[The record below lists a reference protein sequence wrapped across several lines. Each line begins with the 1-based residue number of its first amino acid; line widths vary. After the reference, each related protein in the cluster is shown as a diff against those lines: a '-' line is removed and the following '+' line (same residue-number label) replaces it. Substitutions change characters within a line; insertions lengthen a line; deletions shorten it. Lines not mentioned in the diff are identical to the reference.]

1 MSALYVFIGLLIGSA
16 LGWFAAQWWRR
27 QAGRDPIRKH
37 PRGMEEKDPYRLNP
51 AVLTRT
57 EDACYRALLAV
68 VSPEHTVLAKVRLA
82 DLLQVNYGAGDR
94 AEAHA
99 RIGNKS
105 LAFLICDHSLAPKLA
120 VSLVPAAGDRTELQ
134 LAEFI
139 ERVCAK
145 VGLPLITLPVTAAYP
160 ADEIRQSV
168 MPHLARVSVGVA
180 A

>member
-1 MSALYVFIGLLIGSA
+1 MLTLYASLGFIAGLVI
-16 LGWFAAQWWRR
+16 GWFAAHWWRR
-27 QAGRDPIRKH
+27 RAARDPIRKH

-68 VSPEHTVLAKVRLA
+68 VPAEHTVLAKVRLA

-105 LAFLICDHSLAPKLA
+105 LAFLVCDHALAPKLA
-120 VSLVPAAGDRTELQ
+120 VNLVPSAGDRAEVQ

-139 ERVCAK
+139 SRVCRK
-145 VGLPLITLPVTAAYP
+145 VGLPLITLPVTDAYAP
-160 ADEIRQSV
+160 DEIRQMV
-168 MPHLARVSVGVA
+168 APHLPPLRVVA
-180 A
+180 

>member
-1 MSALYVFIGLLIGSA
+1 MPALYASLGLVLGIA
-16 LGWFAAQWWRR
+16 LGWFAAQWCRR
-27 QAGRDPIRKH
+27 QAARDPIRKH
-37 PRGMEEKDPYRLNP
+37 PRGMAEKDPYRLNP
-51 AVLTRT
+51 AVLTRI

-82 DLLQVNYGAGDR
+82 DLLQVNYGAADR

-105 LAFLICDHSLAPKLA
+105 LAFLVCDHSLAPKLA
-120 VSLVPAAGDRTELQ
+120 VSLVPTEGDRAELQ

-139 ERVCAK
+139 ERVCQK
-145 VGLPLITLPVTAAYP
+145 VGLPLVKLPVTATYP
-160 ADEIRQSV
+160 TEEIRRHV
-168 MPHLARVSVGVA
+168 APHLAHISVA

>member
-1 MSALYVFIGLLIGSA
+1 MPALYVSLGLLPGLAIG
-16 LGWFAAQWWRR
+16 WYAAHWWRR
-27 QAGRDPIRKH
+27 HAARDPIRKH

-51 AVLTRT
+51 AVLTKT

-99 RIGNKS
+99 RIANKS

-120 VSLVPAAGDRTELQ
+120 VNMVPAEGDRAELQ
-134 LAEFI
+134 
-139 ERVCAK
+139 
-145 VGLPLITLPVTAAYP
+145 
-160 ADEIRQSV
+160 
-168 MPHLARVSVGVA
+168 
-180 A
+180 

>member
-1 MSALYVFIGLLIGSA
+1 MPALYVSLGLLPGLV
-16 LGWFAAQWWRR
+16 LGWYASNWRR
-27 QAGRDPIRKH
+27 RRAGRDPIRKH

-51 AVLTRT
+51 AVLTKT

-99 RIGNKS
+99 RIANKS

-120 VSLVPAAGDRTELQ
+120 VNLVPAAGDRTELQ

-139 ERVCAK
+139 ERICHK
-145 VGLPLITLPVTAAYP
+145 VRLPLVRLPVKLDYP
-160 ADEIRQSV
+160 ADEIQRLV
-168 MPHLARVSVGVA
+168 APHLAQVEVA

>member
-1 MSALYVFIGLLIGSA
+1 MPALYASIGLFIGLP
-16 LGWFAAQWWRR
+16 LGWFAALWWRR
-27 QAGRDPIRKH
+27 RAARDPIRKH
-37 PRGMEEKDPYRLNP
+37 PRGMEEPDPYRLSP

-57 EDACYRALLAV
+57 EDACYHALQAV
-68 VSPEHTVLAKVRLA
+68 IPPECTVLAKVRLA

-105 LAFLICDHSLAPKLA
+105 LAFLVCDRALAPKIA
-120 VSLVPAAGDRTELQ
+120 VNLVPIAGDRAEVQ

-139 ERVCAK
+139 KRVCAK
-145 VGLPLITLPVTAAYP
+145 VGLPLVTLPVAAEY
-160 ADEIRQSV
+160 ATDELQRLV
-168 MPHLARVSVGVA
+168 APHLRGMGVA